1 MKTTGVIISC
11 LLVTSLTTNIVMADN
26 NKTIDSNKSIN
37 NKIVKGTTIGHYQ
50 KPGAPI
56 DIIYSSTRVALN
68 EISDVNISLVTSVKS
83 GDMEVDIDVDK
94 NLKVEGESYSKITF
108 SLDPN
113 EKDYNFNLKVSG
125 SKDGLYYIRL
135 LTKIANGNG
144 AKMRA
149 FAVPI
154 YVGNGKLKSKST
166 QLIMKAL
173 GGEHLSISKAQ
184 ESVEILK

>member
-1 MKTTGVIISC
+1 MKKKDVILSC
-11 LLVTSLTTNIVMADN
+11 LLVTSLTGQIANADDN
-26 NKTIDSNKSIN
+26 NATDN
-37 NKIVKGTTIGHYQ
+37 NRTVKGTTVGHYQ

-56 DIIYSSTRVALN
+56 DIIYSSTRVKLN
-68 EISDVNISLVTSVKS
+68 EVSDVNISLVTPVKS
-83 GDMEVDIDVDK
+83 GEMEVNIDIDK
-94 NLKVEGESYSKITF
+94 NLKVEGESYDKVTF

-113 EKDYNFNLKVSG
+113 ETEYNINLKVSS

-135 LTKIANGNG
+135 LTKMNSGNS

-154 YVGNGKLKSKST
+154 YVGDGKLKRKT
-166 QLIMKAL
+166 NQLIMKAL
-173 GGEHLSISKAQ
+173 GGENISISKAE